1 MRRLSRELRKFGA
14 KIEKKELIGM
24 LEEALDVSIDPDTVY
39 ITTEATPA
47 ICPWVPVKIEFR
59 VYKRYV
65 D

>member
-1 MRRLSRELRKFGA
+1 M
-14 KIEKKELIGM
+14 EKKELIGM
-24 LEEALDVSIDPDTVY
+24 LEDALEVSIDPDTVY